1 VLDRDGGYRGLM
13 SHSQHLALAPSP
25 NASPRLA
32 EGHPVRVVLAED
44 HATMR
49 RSLRAL
55 LDGEPDI
62 EVVGEADEMPAAL
75 AQVEHKHPEVLVL
88 DLRMPNGSNIDC
100 VRRMRARAPGT
111 RVVVITM
118 HEAQAF
124 ARQAHDAGA
133 IGFVLKDT
141 ADVELPEAVRR
152 AARDEVYTS
161 PRVSASV
168 VPLR

>member
-1 VLDRDGGYRGLM
+1 
-13 SHSQHLALAPSP
+13 
-25 NASPRLA
+25 
-32 EGHPVRVVLAED
+32 
-44 HATMR
+44 MR
-49 RSLRAL
+49 RSLRTL

-62 EVVGEADEMPAAL
+62 EVVGEADQMPAAL
-75 AQVEHKHPEVLVL
+75 AEVERSHPVGLVL

-100 VRRMRARAPGT
+100 VRRMRTQAPDT

-133 IGFVLKDT
+133 VGFVLKDT

-152 AARDEVYTS
+152 AARGEVYTS
-161 PRVSASV
+161 PRVSARV